1 MPNDCASFDQ
11 AGNPKSPASMP
22 GRPLGDK
29 SGSSRRDKDW
39 AARQPGNIKSGPTNP
54 AILTTYEGMHHD
66 AVSSTTATIVLAWSK
81 ATRDR
86 LKSFRFM
93 GRSIGGS
100 IQQRWV
106 PQPSSPPHSIC
117 LEVRFSNPSILKAGH
132 LPCHLIS
139 TASSVVATNS
149 TPRAARS
156 RVSGFVQWPEA
167 AVG

>member
-11 AGNPKSPASMP
+11 AGNPESPASMP
-22 GRPLGDK
+22 GCALGDK
-29 SGSSRRDKDW
+29 DGSSRRDKDW
-39 AARQPGNIKSGPTNP
+39 AARPPGNIKSKPTNP

-100 IQQRWV
+100 IQQRW
-106 PQPSSPPHSIC
+106 
-117 LEVRFSNPSILKAGH
+117 
-132 LPCHLIS
+132 CH
-139 TASSVVATNS
+139 
-149 TPRAARS
+149 TPRRRPIASLWGAAAHPR
-156 RVSGFVQWPEA
+156 RTAQAWI
-167 AVG
+167 